1 MIIAFFRTI
10 ILYIAVMACMRL
22 MGKRQLGEMQPFELV
37 VTIMISDF
45 ASVPMQNTGV
55 PLING
60 LVPILTLSVLEIFF
74 SFVVLKSKRARTV
87 LIGRPS
93 ILIRNGEIDMEE
105 LSRLRFSIDDLIEEV
120 RKKDLNDISD
130 VEIAILETDGGFS
143 VIPKAEA
150 RTATLSDLNIAGD
163 EDELPCEII
172 LDGRRINE
180 NMKKCGIS
188 EKRLRKMLGQM
199 GYTDIGEIAV
209 ATYTQKDG
217 LTVKRK

>member
-10 ILYIAVMACMRL
+10 ILYIAVMICMRL

-60 LVPILTLSVLEIFF
+60 LIPILTLSVLEIFF
-74 SFVVLKSKRARTV
+74 SFIVLKSKRARTV

-93 ILIRNGEIDMEE
+93 ILIRGGEIDMEE
-105 LSRLRFSIDDLIEEV
+105 LSRLRFSVDDLIEEI
-120 RKKDLNDISD
+120 RKKDISDIGD
-130 VEIAILETDGGFS
+130 VEIAVLETDGGFS
-143 VIPKAEA
+143 VIPKADA
-150 RTATLSDLNIAGD
+150 KTVTLSDLNIKDDSEG
-163 EDELPCEII
+163 LPCEII

-188 EKRLRKMLGQM
+188 EKRLRKMLNKM
-199 GYTDIGEIAV
+199 GYTNIGDIAV
-209 ATYTQKDG
+209 ATYSQKRG
-217 LTVKRK
+217 LTVKKK

>member
-1 MIIAFFRTI
+1 VIIAFFRTI
-10 ILYIAVMACMRL
+10 ILYIAVMICMRL

-60 LVPILTLSVLEIFF
+60 LIPILTLSVLEIFF
-74 SFVVLKSKRARTV
+74 SFIVLKSKRARTV

-93 ILIRNGEIDMEE
+93 ILIRGGEIDMEE
-105 LSRLRFSIDDLIEEV
+105 LSRLRFSVDDLIEEI
-120 RKKDLNDISD
+120 RKKDISDIGD
-130 VEIAILETDGGFS
+130 VEIAVLETDGGFS
-143 VIPKAEA
+143 VIPKAGA
-150 RTATLSDLNIAGD
+150 KTVTLSDLNIKDDSEG
-163 EDELPCEII
+163 LPCEII

-188 EKRLRKMLGQM
+188 EKRLRKMLNQM
-199 GYTDIGEIAV
+199 GYTNIGDIAV
-209 ATYTQKDG
+209 ATYSQKRG
-217 LTVKRK
+217 LTVKKK

>member
-74 SFVVLKSKRARTV
+74 SFVVLKSKRARTA

-150 RTATLSDLNIAGD
+150 RTATLSDLNISGD

>member
-150 RTATLSDLNIAGD
+150 RTATLSDLNISGD

-180 NMKKCGIS
+180 NMKKCGMS